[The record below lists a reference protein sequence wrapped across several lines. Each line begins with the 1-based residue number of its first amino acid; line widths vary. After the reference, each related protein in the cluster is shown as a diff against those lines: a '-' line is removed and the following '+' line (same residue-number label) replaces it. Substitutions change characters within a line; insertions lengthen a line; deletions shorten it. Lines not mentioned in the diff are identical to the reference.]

1 MEGTRGVLQTT
12 HQDLQEKEEGRYSM
26 NVSPQEGVNGKKK
39 YNFIFLSSYGLS
51 FMETKEKDPVF
62 LNSVTVKVPNTN

>member
-26 NVSPQEGVNGKKK
+26 NVSPQEGNRPLRFFKHQQRC
-39 YNFIFLSSYGLS
+39 I
-51 FMETKEKDPVF
+51 EKEDGHIK
-62 LNSVTVKVPNTN
+62 S